1 MNMAGEHKKVIID
14 SGPLVAFLNK
24 NDQFHNWAVSQF
36 ALLFPP
42 FYTCESVISEVCFLL
57 RNTQNGQQNMLRLID
72 RDLIKLQFKLEAEIS
87 LIRNLINK
95 YNDVP
100 MSLAD
105 ACLVRMSEQ
114 ITNSLICTL
123 DSDFKVYRK
132 DKRKVIPV
140 LIPENL

>member
-1 MNMAGEHKKVIID
+1 MASEAKKVIID

-24 NDQFHNWAVSQF
+24 NDKFHNWALSQF
-36 ALLFPP
+36 SLLSPP

-57 RNTQNGQQNMLRLID
+57 RNTENGPQNVLRLIE
-72 RDLIKLQFKLEAEIS
+72 RELIKLQFKLEAELSII
-87 LIRNLINK
+87 LNLIYK
-95 YNDVP
+95 YSNIP

-105 ACLVRMSEQ
+105 ACLVRMCEQ
-114 ITNSLICTL
+114 ITDSVICTL
-123 DSDFKVYRK
+123 DSDFNIYRK